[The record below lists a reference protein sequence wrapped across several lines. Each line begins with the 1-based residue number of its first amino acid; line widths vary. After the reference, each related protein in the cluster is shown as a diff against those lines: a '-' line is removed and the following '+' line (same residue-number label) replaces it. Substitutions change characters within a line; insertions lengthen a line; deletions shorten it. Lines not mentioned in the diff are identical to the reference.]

1 MAIQNE
7 IPDLGAGEII
17 KSKPYCTDVFEVF
30 DDGVIAGVF
39 VAMKTNDIAD
49 INGDSFGQK
58 ISNVSAVDDRI
69 AGVASR
75 KITGMMEQTDLYH
88 TDFDNVCEVHNYGYA
103 TVRMLNGEHD
113 LPQRGDQVYAS
124 ISPTQAGRGCT
135 TDVSS
140 VLVDGCVFWE
150 KKKEDVWLVRMGNA
164 LPVVVEAEEPAPAGE

>member
-1 MAIQNE
+1 MAIQTE
-7 IPDLGAGEII
+7 IADLGAGEII

-39 VAMKTNDIAD
+39 VAMKPNDIAD
-49 INGDSFGQK
+49 IAGQALGQK
-58 ISNVSAVDDRI
+58 ISNVSAADDRI

-75 KITGMMEQTDLYH
+75 KITGVMEKTDLYNIGV
-88 TDFDNVCEVHNYGYA
+88 DNVCEVHNYGYA
-103 TVRMLNGEHD
+103 TVRMLNGEYD

-135 TDVSS
+135 TATDS
-140 VLVDGCVFWE
+140 VLVAGCVFWE

-164 LPVVVEAEEPAPAGE
+164 LPVVAEAVEE